1 MPLIGLPPYSPEL
14 NPAERVFE
22 EVRREIEGKVYA
34 NLDEKI
40 KVVQEFLTDLESDPE
55 RVRSLSTG
63 LVVMASLSIRR
74 LINSSREKQRKFKDR
89 LLGIPVVELV
99 YRAIVQFRDDN
110 GPDLAAGVAYY
121 GILSIFPLLIGIIA
135 LASFFVDSKAVQ
147 ALISEQ
153 IQAGA
158 PGSSEFL
165 QQRIANIQR
174 IRGTLS
180 LFSIVG
186 LIWTASAM
194 FGAIS
199 RAVNRAWNVEGG
211 PPFYIAKLRHI
222 AMALGT
228 GVLLVVSSLLITSRV
243 FLSHLEEFIGDVLPF
258 LFLSNYVY
266 LALTELI
273 SVLMAFAVFLVIY
286 KFIPHT
292 DTDWSDI
299 WLGALVAALL
309 FELGRNAFVFYLNN
323 FGNFGQIYGSL
334 AAVMVLLV
342 WIFISALILIIG
354 AEVASEFAR
363 MKRGIQRGVPF
374 ANARSQG

>member
-1 MPLIGLPPYSPEL
+1 
-14 NPAERVFE
+14 
-22 EVRREIEGKVYA
+22 
-34 NLDEKI
+34 
-40 KVVQEFLTDLESDPE
+40 
-55 RVRSLSTG
+55 
-63 LVVMASLSIRR
+63 
-74 LINSSREKQRKFKDR
+74 
-89 LLGIPVVELV
+89 
-99 YRAIVQFRDDN
+99 
-110 GPDLAAGVAYY
+110 
-121 GILSIFPLLIGIIA
+121 
-135 LASFFVDSKAVQ
+135 
-147 ALISEQ
+147 
-153 IQAGA
+153 
-158 PGSSEFL
+158 
-165 QQRIANIQR
+165 
-174 IRGTLS
+174 
-180 LFSIVG
+180 
-186 LIWTASAM
+186 M

-228 GVLLVVSSLLITSRV
+228 GVLLVASSLLITSRV
-243 FLSHLEEFIGDVLPF
+243 FLAHVEQFIGDVLPF

-266 LALTELI
+266 LVFTELI

-292 DTDWSDI
+292 HTDWSDI

-309 FELGRNAFVFYLNN
+309 FEVGRNVFVLYLNN

-354 AEVASEFAR
+354 AELASEYAR
-363 MKRGIQRGVPF
+363 LKRGVQRGVPF

>member
-1 MPLIGLPPYSPEL
+1 
-14 NPAERVFE
+14 
-22 EVRREIEGKVYA
+22 
-34 NLDEKI
+34 
-40 KVVQEFLTDLESDPE
+40 
-55 RVRSLSTG
+55 
-63 LVVMASLSIRR
+63 
-74 LINSSREKQRKFKDR
+74 
-89 LLGIPVVELV
+89 LGIPAVELV

-110 GPDLAAGVAYY
+110 GTDLAAGVAYY
-121 GILSIFPLLIGIIA
+121 GILSIFPLLIAIVA
-135 LASFFVDSKAVQ
+135 LASFFVDSRAVQ
-147 ALISEQ
+147 ALVSEQ

-158 PGSSEFL
+158 PGSAEFL
-165 QQRIANIQR
+165 QQRVANIQR

-180 LFSIVG
+180 VFSIVG

-211 PPFYIAKLRHI
+211 PPFYIEKLRHI

-228 GVLLVVSSLLITSRV
+228 GVLLMVSSLLITSRV
-243 FLSHLEEFIGDVLPF
+243 FLAHVEEFIGDVLPF

-266 LALTELI
+266 LVFTGLI

-292 DTDWSDI
+292 DTDWRDI
-299 WLGALVAALL
+299 WLGALAAALL
-309 FELGRNAFVFYLNN
+309 FELGRNAFVLYLNN

-334 AAVMVLLV
+334 AAIMVLLV

-354 AEVASEFAR
+354 AEVASEYAR
-363 MKRGIQRGVPF
+363 MRRGVQRGVPF
-374 ANARSQG
+374 ANPDS

>member
-1 MPLIGLPPYSPEL
+1 
-14 NPAERVFE
+14 
-22 EVRREIEGKVYA
+22 
-34 NLDEKI
+34 
-40 KVVQEFLTDLESDPE
+40 
-55 RVRSLSTG
+55 
-63 LVVMASLSIRR
+63 MASLSIRR
-74 LINSSREKQRKFKDR
+74 LVNSSREKQRKFKDR
-89 LLGIPVVELV
+89 LLGVPVVELV

-110 GPDLAAGVAYY
+110 GTDLAAGVAYY
-121 GILSIFPLLIGIIA
+121 GILSIFPLLIAIVA
-135 LASFFVDSKAVQ
+135 LASFFVDSRAVQ
-147 ALISEQ
+147 ALVSEQ

-158 PGSSEFL
+158 PGSAEFL

-180 LFSIVG
+180 VFSIVG

-211 PPFYIAKLRHI
+211 PPFYIEKLRHI
-222 AMALGT
+222 AMAVVT
-228 GVLLVVSSLLITSRV
+228 GVLLMVSSLLITSRV
-243 FLSHLEEFIGDVLPF
+243 FLTHVEQFIGDVLPF

-266 LALTELI
+266 LVFTELI

-292 DTDWSDI
+292 HTDWRDI

-309 FELGRNAFVFYLNN
+309 FELGRNAFVLYLNN

-342 WIFISALILIIG
+342 WIFISALILITG
-354 AEVASEFAR
+354 AELASEYAR
-363 MKRGIQRGVPF
+363 MKRGVQRGVPF

>member
-1 MPLIGLPPYSPEL
+1 M
-14 NPAERVFE
+14 
-22 EVRREIEGKVYA
+22 
-34 NLDEKI
+34 
-40 KVVQEFLTDLESDPE
+40 
-55 RVRSLSTG
+55 RSS
-63 LVVMASLSIRR
+63 SIQSF
-74 LINSSREKQRKFKDR
+74 IDNTREKQREIKGR
-89 LLGIPVVELV
+89 LLEIPTLELV
-99 YRAIVQFRDDN
+99 YRTILQFKDDD
-110 GPDLAAGVAYY
+110 GTHLAAGVAYY
-121 GILSIFPLLIGIIA
+121 GMLSIFPLLVGIMAIA
-135 LASFFVDSKAVQ
+135 SYFVDPETVQ
-147 ALISEQ
+147 GLVSEQ

-180 LFSIVG
+180 VFSLVG

-222 AMALGT
+222 VMALGT
-228 GVLLVVSSLLITSRV
+228 SVLLVLSSFLTTGRV
-243 FLSHLEEFIGDVLPF
+243 FISRAQEIIGDALPF
-258 LFLSNYVY
+258 LFLSNAVY
-266 LALTELI
+266 LIITGLI
-273 SVLMAFAVFLVIY
+273 SALITFVIFLMIY

-292 DTDWSDI
+292 DTDWRDI

-309 FELGRNAFVFYLNN
+309 FEIARNAFVFYLNN
-323 FGNFGQIYGSL
+323 YGNYGQIYGSV
-334 AAVMVLLV
+334 ASVVILLV

-354 AEVASEFAR
+354 AEFASEFAR

-374 ANARSQG
+374 TKGSSHRGRESPGSDA

>member
-1 MPLIGLPPYSPEL
+1 
-14 NPAERVFE
+14 
-22 EVRREIEGKVYA
+22 
-34 NLDEKI
+34 
-40 KVVQEFLTDLESDPE
+40 
-55 RVRSLSTG
+55 
-63 LVVMASLSIRR
+63 MASLSIRS
-74 LINSSREKQRKFKDR
+74 LISSSRENRRKFKDR
-89 LLGIPVVELV
+89 LLGIPAVELV
-99 YRAIVQFRDDN
+99 YRAILQFRDDD
-110 GPDLAAGVAYY
+110 GTHLAAGVAYY
-121 GILSIFPLLIGIIA
+121 VMLSIFPLLIGIIA
-135 LASFFVDSKAVQ
+135 IASFFVDSKALQ
-147 ALISEQ
+147 AVVSEQ

-158 PGSSEFL
+158 PGSAEFL

-180 LFSIVG
+180 VFSIVG

-199 RAVNRAWNVEGG
+199 WAVNRAWNVEGS
-211 PPFYIAKLRHI
+211 PPFYVEKLRHI

-228 GVLLVVSSLLITSRV
+228 GVLLMVSSLLITSRV
-243 FLSHLEEFIGDVLPF
+243 FLAHVERFIGDVLPF

-266 LALTELI
+266 LVFTELI

-309 FELGRNAFVFYLNN
+309 FEVGRNSFVFYLNN
-323 FGNFGQIYGSL
+323 FGNYAEIYGSL
-334 AAVMVLLV
+334 TSVVVLLV

-354 AEVASEFAR
+354 AELASEFAR
-363 MKRGIQRGVPF
+363 MKRGDQRGAPF
-374 ANARSQG
+374 ANPHS

>member
-1 MPLIGLPPYSPEL
+1 
-14 NPAERVFE
+14 
-22 EVRREIEGKVYA
+22 
-34 NLDEKI
+34 
-40 KVVQEFLTDLESDPE
+40 
-55 RVRSLSTG
+55 
-63 LVVMASLSIRR
+63 MASLSIRR
-74 LINSSREKQRKFKDR
+74 LVNSSREKQRKFKYR
-89 LLGIPVVELV
+89 LLGIPAVELA
-99 YRAIVQFRDDN
+99 YRTIVQFRADN
-110 GPDLAAGVAYY
+110 GTDLAAGVAYY
-121 GILSIFPLLIGIIA
+121 GMLSIFPLLIGIIA

-147 ALISEQ
+147 SLISEQ

-158 PGSSEFL
+158 PGSAEFL

-180 LFSIVG
+180 LLSIVG

-211 PPFYIAKLRHI
+211 PPFYIEKLRHI
-222 AMALGT
+222 GMALGT
-228 GVLLVVSSLLITSRV
+228 GVLLMVSSLLITSRI
-243 FLSHLEEFIGDVLPF
+243 FLAHVEEFIGDVLPF
-258 LFLSNYVY
+258 LFLSNSVY
-266 LALTELI
+266 LVFTELL
-273 SVLMAFAVFLVIY
+273 SVLMAFSVFLVIY

-323 FGNFGQIYGSL
+323 FGNYAEIYGSL
-334 AAVMVLLV
+334 ASVVVLLV

-363 MKRGIQRGVPF
+363 MKRGVQRGVPF
-374 ANARSQG
+374 ANPDS

>member
-1 MPLIGLPPYSPEL
+1 
-14 NPAERVFE
+14 
-22 EVRREIEGKVYA
+22 
-34 NLDEKI
+34 
-40 KVVQEFLTDLESDPE
+40 
-55 RVRSLSTG
+55 
-63 LVVMASLSIRR
+63 MASLSIRR
-74 LINSSREKQRKFKDR
+74 LVNSSRENRRKFKDR
-89 LLGIPVVELV
+89 LLGIPAVELV
-99 YRAIVQFRDDN
+99 YRAVLQFRDDN
-110 GPDLAAGVAYY
+110 STDLAAGVAYY
-121 GILSIFPLLIGIIA
+121 GILSIFPLLIAIVA

-147 ALISEQ
+147 ALVSEQ

-158 PGSSEFL
+158 PGSAEFL

-180 LFSIVG
+180 VFSIVG

-199 RAVNRAWNVEGG
+199 RAVNRAWNVEGA
-211 PPFYIAKLRHI
+211 PPFYIEKLRHI

-228 GVLLVVSSLLITSRV
+228 GVLLVASSLLITSRV
-243 FLSHLEEFIGDVLPF
+243 FLAHVEQFIGDVLPF

-266 LALTELI
+266 LVFTELI

-292 DTDWSDI
+292 HTDWSDI

-309 FELGRNAFVFYLNN
+309 FEVGRNSFVLYLNN

-354 AEVASEFAR
+354 AELASEYAR
-363 MKRGIQRGVPF
+363 MKRGVRRGVPF

>member
-1 MPLIGLPPYSPEL
+1 
-14 NPAERVFE
+14 
-22 EVRREIEGKVYA
+22 
-34 NLDEKI
+34 
-40 KVVQEFLTDLESDPE
+40 
-55 RVRSLSTG
+55 
-63 LVVMASLSIRR
+63 MASLSIRS

-89 LLGIPVVELV
+89 LLGVPAVELV
-99 YRAIVQFRDDN
+99 YRTIVQFRADN
-110 GPDLAAGVAYY
+110 GTDLAAGVAYY
-121 GILSIFPLLIGIIA
+121 GILSIFPLLIAIVA
-135 LASFFVDSKAVQ
+135 LASFFVDSRAVQ
-147 ALISEQ
+147 VLVSEQ
-153 IQAGA
+153 VQVGA
-158 PGSSEFL
+158 PGSAEFL

-180 LFSIVG
+180 IFSIVG

-243 FLSHLEEFIGDVLPF
+243 FLAHVEEFIGDVLPF

-266 LALTELI
+266 LVFTELI

-292 DTDWSDI
+292 DTDWRDI
-299 WLGALVAALL
+299 WLGALAAALL
-309 FELGRNAFVFYLNN
+309 FELGRNAFVLYLNN

-374 ANARSQG
+374 AKAPSQGRESTGPDA

>member
-1 MPLIGLPPYSPEL
+1 M
-14 NPAERVFE
+14 
-22 EVRREIEGKVYA
+22 
-34 NLDEKI
+34 
-40 KVVQEFLTDLESDPE
+40 
-55 RVRSLSTG
+55 
-63 LVVMASLSIRR
+63 
-74 LINSSREKQRKFKDR
+74 
-89 LLGIPVVELV
+89 
-99 YRAIVQFRDDN
+99 
-110 GPDLAAGVAYY
+110 
-121 GILSIFPLLIGIIA
+121 LSIFPLLVGIMAIA
-135 LASFFVDSKAVQ
+135 SYIVDPKAVQ

-158 PGSSEFL
+158 PGSAKFL
-165 QQRIANIQR
+165 QQRLANIQR
-174 IRGTLS
+174 IRGILS
-180 LFSIVG
+180 VFTTVG

-243 FLSHLEEFIGDVLPF
+243 FLSHVEEFIGDVLPF

-266 LALTELI
+266 LAFTELI

-309 FELGRNAFVFYLNN
+309 FELGRTHSFS
-323 FGNFGQIYGSL
+323 I
-334 AAVMVLLV
+334 
-342 WIFISALILIIG
+342 
-354 AEVASEFAR
+354 
-363 MKRGIQRGVPF
+363 
-374 ANARSQG
+374 

>member
-1 MPLIGLPPYSPEL
+1 
-14 NPAERVFE
+14 
-22 EVRREIEGKVYA
+22 
-34 NLDEKI
+34 
-40 KVVQEFLTDLESDPE
+40 
-55 RVRSLSTG
+55 
-63 LVVMASLSIRR
+63 
-74 LINSSREKQRKFKDR
+74 
-89 LLGIPVVELV
+89 V
-99 YRAIVQFRDDN
+99 YRSFLQFRDDN
-110 GPDLAAGVAYY
+110 GTDLAAGVAYY
-121 GILSIFPLLIGIIA
+121 GMLSIFPLLIGIIA
-135 LASFFVDSKAVQ
+135 IASFFVDSGAVQ
-147 ALISEQ
+147 ALASEQ

-158 PGSSEFL
+158 PGSAEFL
-165 QQRIANIQR
+165 EQRIANIQR

-180 LFSIVG
+180 VFSIVG

-211 PPFYIAKLRHI
+211 PPFYIEKLRHI
-222 AMALGT
+222 AMAIGT
-228 GVLLVVSSLLITSRV
+228 GVLLMVSSFLITSRV
-243 FLSHLEEFIGDVLPF
+243 FLTHVEQFIGDVLPF

-266 LALTELI
+266 LVFTGLI

-323 FGNFGQIYGSL
+323 FGNYAEIYGSL
-334 AAVMVLLV
+334 ASVVVLLV

-363 MKRGIQRGVPF
+363 MKRGVQRGVPF
-374 ANARSQG
+374 AKAPSQG